1 MRAAHRTRTRRSDVI
16 QYVLFGFVVAA
27 MIAAGVLASQAT
39 KRRMAAAAALARSR
53 GFEFDPASKEPP
65 PLPFNLFQ
73 LGSSR
78 RVSYHTWRPGS
89 SDSMFQYRYTTGS
102 GKNRHTHHRS
112 CVLVEVPFTAPHLT
126 IGPEGFWSAVGR
138 AIGVRD
144 VEVESPDFNRRYRVS
159 CDDDRFA
166 ITLLDHEM
174 IAWMLSPNSGGGTV
188 KFEFGG
194 RWMLCWGDRIEYPQ
208 LFGFLEWAQHARDVL
223 PDVLTSL
230 YPPR

>member
-1 MRAAHRTRTRRSDVI
+1 MTGLAFSLLVAVGVI
-16 QYVLFGFVVAA
+16 VVAVLA
-27 MIAAGVLASQAT
+27 TQAEKKRIAAAG
-39 KRRMAAAAALARSR
+39 ALARSR
-53 GFEFDPASKEPP
+53 GFEFDPSRKPPP
-65 PLPFNLFQ
+65 PLPFNLFE

-78 RVSYHTWRPGS
+78 RVSYQTWRAGS
-89 SDSMFQYRYTTGS
+89 PDSMFQYQYTTGS
-102 GKNRHTHHRS
+102 GKNRQTHRRS

-126 IGPEGFWSAVGR
+126 IGPEGFWSAIGR

-144 VEVESPDFNRRYRVS
+144 VEVESPDFNERYRVA
-159 CDDDRFA
+159 CDDERFA
-166 ITLLDHEM
+166 ITLLDHQM
-174 IAWMLSPNSGGGTV
+174 IAWMLSPGSGGRTV

-194 RWMLCWGDRIEYPQ
+194 RWMLCWGDRIAYEQ